1 MNSLPAPLS
10 IGAALH
16 ELVRQVRSGTLQILA
31 AADER
36 WLTWAPQ
43 GTSNHILWHA
53 GHSLWLG
60 DVLGVELITGN
71 SELPPGWAETFGMEC
86 RPVSQTTN
94 WPSRQEMV
102 RLLRHQGL
110 RLIRLLGELP
120 PERLAIPAGSDGS
133 RMLAGRILHGLH
145 DEARHQGEMYLLL
158 KMSRAESAAD

>member
-1 MNSLPAPLS
+1 MNSPPASLS
-10 IGAALH
+10 IGTALQ

-43 GTSNHILWHA
+43 GTSNHLLWHA

-71 SELPPGWAETFGMEC
+71 SELPPGWAETFGMDC
-86 RPVSQTTN
+86 RPVSQTKN
-94 WPSRQEMV
+94 WPSRQEMD

-133 RMLAGRILHGLH
+133 HTLAGRILHGLH
-145 DEARHQGEMYLLL
+145 DEAKHQGEMYLLL
-158 KMSRAESAAD
+158 KMSRAQTAAG